1 MRAPAESAE
10 RGITDWERAD
20 SAAIDPV
27 GLARSAAIPVASTA
41 EIDTNYCLR
50 LLREIRDCVF
60 ATLDA
65 GGLPSARVIDVMHT
79 EGGRLYFLEPRGK
92 AFYAELMANSIVA
105 IVGQTVDY
113 RTCRIRGHAVRA
125 SDAEQR
131 ALVDWMF
138 RLNPSMNALYPG
150 ESRYACEVFFV
161 DNGSGDYLDLRQSPI
176 VRAAFSL
183 GGDSLRMGRF
193 FEVSDPCAGCGTCAK
208 ACPQRNISLTADGCY
223 QINQESCLH
232 CGLCFE
238 ACEHSAI
245 AKVDE
250 AR

>member
-10 RGITDWERAD
+10 RGIMGWERAD

-27 GLARSAAIPVASTA
+27 GLAGSAAIPVASAA
-41 EIDTNYCLR
+41 EIDANYCLR

-60 ATLDA
+60 STLDA
-65 GGLPSARVIDVMHT
+65 DGLPSARVIDVMHA
-79 EGGRLYFLEPRGK
+79 EGGRLYFLAPRGK

-113 RTCRIRGHAVRA
+113 RTCRLRGRAVRA

-161 DNGSGDYLDLRQSPI
+161 DNGSSDYLDLGQSPI

-183 GGDSLRMGRF
+183 GGDSLRMGRC
-193 FEVSDPCAGCGTCAK
+193 FEVSDRCAGCGTCAK
-208 ACPQRNISLTADGCY
+208 ACPQRNISLTAGGCY

>member
-125 SDAEQR
+125 SDAEQM

-193 FEVSDPCAGCGTCAK
+193 FEVFDPCAGCGTCAK